1 MKSLISSGRKIALAP
16 VVTLAVL
23 AFSLVFSP
31 AFGVSHAAET
41 LVQMSSDPFTN
52 SSSQHQT
59 EVEPDAFAWGQ
70 TIVATFQQ
78 GRFTTG
84 GASDNGWATSFDGGA
99 SWKHGSLPGATVY
112 SGGSS
117 YHRASDPVVAYDAKH
132 HTWMISSYI
141 FDEIANP
148 NEIGVSLSPDGTKWS
163 NPVTVVQNAS
173 GVFFDKDWIGCDN
186 TATSPYYGH
195 CYDEWDT
202 FYNNKNYNIIDMS
215 TSTDGGKTWG
225 PATPTT
231 GNYNGTGGQ
240 ILVQPDGKVIV
251 PILGETPKTYYEAA
265 FTSSDGGKTWS
276 KLVKISGEFVLS
288 EEPRMRTSDG
298 LLTAA
303 IDSSGKVYLAWNDC
317 RFEASCSA
325 NDIVLTTSTDG
336 VNWTAIRRIPID
348 PVGSG
353 VDHFNPG
360 LAVRTFQGQDH
371 IALTYYYFPNT
382 NCTVATCQ
390 LDVGFIS
397 SANGGASWSQPEQL
411 AGPMKLKW
419 LANTQGRG
427 YFVGDYIATVIVPD
441 DDAVPV
447 IEVGVPPSSN
457 GLLHE
462 ATYTTPEDAA
472 LPLTGGLVTTQNDP
486 VLVSQPVSPAFPPGW
501 SR

>member
-1 MKSLISSGRKIALAP
+1 MKFLIRADKKIRLAAALILT
-16 VVTLAVL
+16 TLAL
-23 AFSLVFSP
+23 SLVFSLF
-31 AFGVSHAAET
+31 AGVAYAAQK
-41 LVQMSSDPFTN
+41 LIQMSSDPFTN
-52 SSSQHQT
+52 SNSQHQT
-59 EVEPDAFAWGQ
+59 EVEPDAVAWGE
-70 TIVATFQQ
+70 TVVATFQQ

-84 GASDNGWATSFDGGA
+84 GASDNGWATSFDGGVT
-99 SWKHGSLPGATVY
+99 WTHGSLPGMTVY
-112 SGGSS
+112 TGGSK

-132 HTWMISSYI
+132 RTWMISSYI
-141 FDEIANP
+141 FDEVTNP
-148 NEIGVSLSPDGTKWS
+148 NEVAVSLSQNGTVWS
-163 NPVTVVQNAS
+163 NPVTIVQNTS

-186 TATSPYYGH
+186 APASPYYGH

-202 FYNNKNYNIIDMS
+202 YYNNTDYNIIDMS
-215 TSTDGGKTWG
+215 TSIDGGKTWG
-225 PATPTT
+225 PPTPTT
-231 GNYNGTGGQ
+231 GDFNGTGGQ

-251 PILGETPKTYYEAA
+251 PILGETPTTYYVAA
-265 FTSSDGGKTWS
+265 FTSSNGGITWS
-276 KLVKISGEFVLS
+276 KLVKVSNEYVLS

-317 RFEASCSA
+317 RFEANCSA

-336 VNWTAIRRIPID
+336 VNWTPVQRIPID

-360 LAVRTFQGQDH
+360 IAVKTFQGQDH

-382 NCTVATCQ
+382 SCTVATCQ

-397 SANGGASWSQPEQL
+397 SANGGASWSTPEQL
-411 AGPMKLKW
+411 AGPMKLTW

-427 YFVGDYIATVIVPD
+427 YFVGDYIATVINANDV
-441 DDAVPV
+441 ALPV
-447 IEVGVPPSSN
+447 IEVATPPSG

-462 ATYTTPEDAA
+462 NTYTTPEDAFMA
-472 LPLTGGLVTTQNDP
+472 LTGGPVAVQNEN
-486 VLVSQPVSPAFPPGW
+486 VLVSQPTSSSFPPGW